1 MVVTADE
8 FKANFDTYLDTAMRR
23 DILIT
28 KNDKTGAR
36 LTGSTV
42 DKLAILDA
50 LAGIASANPSMD
62 EETFRD
68 ERLARQ

>member
-8 FKANFDTYLDTAMRR
+8 FKTNLGRYLDTAMRR
-23 DILIT
+23 DMLIT

-36 LTGSTV
+36 LTIPIV

-50 LAGIASANPSMD
+50 LAGIASANPSAD
-62 EETFRD
+62 EETTRD
-68 ERLARQ
+68 ERLAR